1 MARFDRVTKDWPR
14 IETETEFKPQ
24 TTPLTAP
31 TRVTLNDI
39 YRLVDDNTTTGTLA
53 GRLKAIQGG
62 VDRYLTRQAG
72 VCSPSC
78 GDYGLDW
85 EKLAHLMEDAVTA
98 IEAMTKKFDETS
110 LTEPFNH
117 DDEASASDR
126 LSEEE
131 SYQRDD

>member
-1 MARFDRVTKDWPR
+1 MTKAWPH
-14 IETETEFKPQ
+14 IETGTDFKPQ
-24 TTPLTAP
+24 KTPLTAP
-31 TRVTLNDI
+31 TKLTLNDI
-39 YRLVDDNTTTGTLA
+39 YRLVDDNTTPGTLA

-72 VCSPSC
+72 VCGPSC

-85 EKLAHLMEDAVTA
+85 EELAHLTEDAVTA
-98 IEAMTKKFDETS
+98 IEAMTKRFDEAS
-110 LTEPFNH
+110 LAEPSDP